1 MITAPSLNEAENVS
15 GISTIVRTIINSN
28 RSSVRLLHFRI
39 GNRDGA
45 PKGFKWAVDQLAL
58 LPRMARFIR
67 RQRINAVHL
76 NTDFTKA
83 SLLRDFIVFSFLKS
97 VMHKP
102 VLLHIHG
109 GYMLMKPPANGSL
122 FKFIIDRMLKYS
134 NKNVVLSQ
142 VEHRQL
148 REAYGADSEV
158 LPNAVETKEKIPAT
172 KDFGGQINF
181 IFLGRIVKSK
191 GIYMIA
197 EAFKQLEAYHGNCS
211 FTVYGSGPEL
221 AGFLQ
226 EMETIPTLRFEYK
239 GVAKGEEKWKAFE
252 QANVFLLPSLYG
264 EGLPIAMLEAMQA
277 GCVPVVSDDA
287 SITTVVRNGTN
298 GYVVKKGDQQAL
310 VDAMKHILTS
320 KTGLEQVSAAA
331 KSTIVEH
338 YGIAQYMRNLV
349 SYYSTFETKNPY
361 HFLTETI

>member
-1 MITAPSLNEAENVS
+1 MNILITAPSLNESENVS

-28 RSSVRLLHFRI
+28 RSSVRFLHFRI

-45 PKGFKWAVDQLAL
+45 PKGFKWAMGQVAL
-58 LPRMARFIR
+58 LPRMASFIR

-83 SLLRDFIVFSFLKS
+83 SLLRDFIIFSFLKS

-109 GYMLMKPPANGSL
+109 GYMLMKPPAKSSL
-122 FKFIIDRMLKYS
+122 FKFIIDRMLRRS
-134 NKNVVLSQ
+134 DKNVVLSE

-148 REAYGADSEV
+148 REAYGAESEV
-158 LPNAVETKEKIPAT
+158 LPNAVETKDLKQNEKN
-172 KDFGGQINF
+172 FEEQIRF

-197 EAFKQLEAYHGNCS
+197 EAFKQLKAYHGNCS
-211 FTVYGSGPEL
+211 FTIYGSGPEL

-226 EMETIPTLRFEYK
+226 EMGTIPTLRFEYK
-239 GVAKGEEKWKAFE
+239 GVAKGEEKWKALE

-287 SITTVVRNGTN
+287 SITTVVRNGAN
-298 GYVVKKGDQQAL
+298 GYVVKKGDQQSL
-310 VDAMKHILTS
+310 VAAMKHILTDR
-320 KTGLEQVSAAA
+320 TGLKQLSAAA

-338 YGIAQYMRNLV
+338 YGISQYMKNLA
-349 SYYSTFETKNPY
+349 SYYATFAN
-361 HFLTETI
+361 